1 MVISAKYIPDK
12 NDIIW
17 IDLNPTRG
25 HEQSNTRPVLVLTPK
40 EYNKILGLF
49 VGCPITSK
57 VKNYPFEVVIGEG
70 KVKGVILADQVR
82 SMDWKNRR
90 PTFIQT
96 ASADV
101 VKEVERNIKLL
112 LLT

>member
-1 MVISAKYIPDK
+1 MVKSTKYIPDK

-49 VGCPITSK
+49 VGCPITSQIK
-57 VKNYPFEVVIGEG
+57 GYPFEVTIEEH
-70 KVKGVILADQVR
+70 KVKGAVLADQVR
-82 SMDWKNRR
+82 SMDWKNRK
-90 PTFIQT
+90 PKYIQT
-96 ASADV
+96 ASLDL
-101 VKEVERNIKLL
+101 VKEVERNIKMLL
-112 LLT
+112 FS

>member
-1 MVISAKYIPDK
+1 MVNQKKYVPDK

-25 HEQSNTRPVLVLTPK
+25 HEQADTRPVLVLTAK
-40 EYNKILGLF
+40 AYNEVLGLF

-57 VKNYPFEVVIGEG
+57 IKDYPFEVVISES
-70 KVKGVILADQVR
+70 KVNGVVLSDQIR
-82 SMDWKNRR
+82 SMDWRNRK
-90 PTFIQT
+90 PTFIQA
-96 ASADV
+96 ASTDV